1 MQNVAKNKS
10 KNVQIESDHAV
21 KAVKM
26 EIETIEIKGQFED
39 FFLRFPHI
47 GEKIL
52 ENLDDQCLFECQKV
66 SKPWQDFITENKIL
80 PIELLQK
87 YTLLSK
93 AKLKKSVRKYDNKTV
108 QKLVICAIDGCNQFT
123 DTNCNSRV
131 RLVKLLYVYL
141 FYKEPLKTIQYLLIE
156 VLIQNTMHP
165 NITKLE
171 DKRFNEFLQEVA
183 FCKKNKFFWSPLVWG
198 HGDEKEVLFSWS
210 RILFVAVSCG
220 HFSIC
225 KFVTEKVKDIHKAS
239 TKGEI
244 LIATANENGYH
255 DISNLLEN
263 SFRLKK

>member
-1 MQNVAKNKS
+1 MLNVAKNNR

-26 EIETIEIKGQFED
+26 EIETIKIKGQFEET
-39 FFLRFPHI
+39 FVRFPHL

-93 AKLKKSVRKYDNKTV
+93 ARLKKSVRKYDNKTV

-123 DTNCNSRV
+123 YTNCNSRV
-131 RLVKLLYVYL
+131 RLVKLLYTYL
-141 FYKEPLKTIQYLLIE
+141 FYKKPLKTIPSLLVE

-183 FCKKNKFFWSPLVWG
+183 FCIKNNFFWSPDIWG
-198 HGDEKEVLFSWS
+198 HGDEKEVVFSWS
-210 RILFVAVSCG
+210 RILFVAVYCG

-225 KFVTEKVKDIHKAS
+225 KFVTEKVNDIHKAS
-239 TKGEI
+239 ARAEI
-244 LIATANENGYH
+244 LIATANKNGYH
-255 DISNLLEN
+255 DISRLLEN
-263 SFRLKK
+263 SFRIKK